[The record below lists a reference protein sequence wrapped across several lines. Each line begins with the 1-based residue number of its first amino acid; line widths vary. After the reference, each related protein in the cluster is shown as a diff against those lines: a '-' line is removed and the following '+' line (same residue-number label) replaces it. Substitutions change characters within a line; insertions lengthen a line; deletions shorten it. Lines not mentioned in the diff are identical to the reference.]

1 MQIPGNVEFPGIFV
15 YIDRHLKI
23 PFKYLIIHTYKTYRS
38 KNKDKSS
45 IKRLTILMGATDKK
59 DRIMQP
65 RKKKPRK
72 F

>member
-1 MQIPGNVEFPGIFV
+1 MLNFRGFSLCV
-15 YIDRHLKI
+15 DRHLKI

-38 KNKDKSS
+38 KDNSS

-59 DRIMQP
+59 DIMQL
-65 RKKKPRK
+65 RKQKPTK

>member
-1 MQIPGNVEFPGIFV
+1 MVHFRGFLYALIGI
-15 YIDRHLKI
+15 LKNL
-23 PFKYLIIHTYKTYRS
+23 FKYLIIHTYKTYRS